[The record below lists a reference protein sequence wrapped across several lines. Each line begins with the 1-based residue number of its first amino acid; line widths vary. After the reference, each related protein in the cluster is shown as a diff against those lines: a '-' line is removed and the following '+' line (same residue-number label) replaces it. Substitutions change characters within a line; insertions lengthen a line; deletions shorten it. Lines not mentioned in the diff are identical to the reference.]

1 MTPDTDRKLI
11 VNGVTKSFGGFRALS
26 GVGLEVSQ
34 GDRLGII
41 GPNGSGK
48 TTLMNCISG
57 ALCPDSGRVILRNV
71 DVTQAPAHVRARLG
85 IARSFQIPRPFR
97 DMTALENL
105 LVPLR
110 YASRVKRSQ
119 IECEEAAAKLLGEL
133 DLDGHVTRLP
143 SQMSQVQL
151 RKLELA
157 RALASDPQILI
168 SDEAMAGLSHSEV
181 DEVLDV
187 LNRVSSRGV
196 AVIMIEHIMRAIS
209 SFSNRLI
216 CMQAGQVI
224 ASGSVADVMSSSQVR
239 MAYLGT

>member
-1 MTPDTDRKLI
+1 MMPDTDHKLI

-26 GVGLEVSQ
+26 GVGLEVKQ

-57 ALCPDSGRVILRNV
+57 ALRPDSGRVILRNV
-71 DVTQAPAHVRARLG
+71 DVTQASAHVRARLG
-85 IARSFQIPRPFR
+85 IARTFQIPKPFR

-119 IECEEAAAKLLGEL
+119 IACEEAAAKLLGEL
-133 DLDGHVTRLP
+133 DLAAHVTRLP
-143 SQMSQVQL
+143 NQMSQVQL

-224 ASGSVADVMSSSQVR
+224 ACGSVAEVMSSSQVR

>member
-1 MTPDTDRKLI
+1 MTADTALKL
-11 VNGVTKSFGGFRALS
+11 VVTGLTKSFGGFRALS
-26 GVGLEVSQ
+26 DVRLEVNQ

-57 ALCPDSGRVILRNV
+57 VLRPDSGRVVLR
-71 DVTQAPAHVRARLG
+71 DIDITQTSAHDRARLG
-85 IARSFQIPRPFR
+85 IARTFQIPRPFR

-105 LVPLR
+105 LVPLKF
-110 YASRVKRSQ
+110 ASHMKRSQ
-119 IECEEAAAKLLGEL
+119 PECEEAAAQLLTEL
-133 DLDGHVTRLP
+133 DLGPHISRLP
-143 SQMSQVQL
+143 NQMSQVQL

-157 RALASDPQILI
+157 RALASGPKILI

-224 ASGSVADVMSSSQVR
+224 AAGSVADVMSSSQVR